1 MEEYTFEIIMGLL
14 YLVGMPIIFGLLMS
28 LHKVLTRKFIMRK
41 AKSPHEMRL
50 MEKELPIPLSKKI
63 SRRVGFTMKQDTRPL
78 SKGIGISHKA
88 MFFAI
93 WGLGLLTV
101 IAGAYMYSWQIILL
115 GFTVFFLSVGF
126 SNSTAKKVLDKR
138 DKTERRIYETV
149 NVKMAYGAEG
159 DSNPKS
165 KVRITKWENFIE
177 PRGIE
182 CEIPVSFSPDQQQ
195 EFMRHFNNQLSFI
208 SEDERSW
215 VPDNNPTEK
224 KKGWDYGEQLLTL
237 RTVPP
242 LPGIAMFHED
252 YILGDRIA
260 WSFFPLGVAVSDG
273 VEVPNPENPEEM
285 QNVVGIDLS
294 GAQKKLGKKEGF
306 YVSEKLERAPQV
318 FIGGGTGGGKSL
330 AVDTWVPVVKYID
343 EDEQNATEG

>member
-1 MEEYTFEIIMGLL
+1 MEEFTFEIIMGLL
-14 YLVGMPIIFGLLMS
+14 YLVGMPIIFGLFMS
-28 LHKVLTRKFIMRK
+28 LHKTITRRFKLRNARSIHERK
-41 AKSPHEMRL
+41 IL
-50 MEKELPIPLSKKI
+50 EKDLPPPLSKKM

-78 SKGIGISHKA
+78 SKSISMSHRA

-93 WGLGLLTV
+93 WALGLITV
-101 IAGAYMYSWQIILL
+101 IAGAYMANWQVIVL
-115 GFTVFFLSVGF
+115 GFLIFFVAVGF
-126 SNSTAKKVLDKR
+126 SSSTAKKVLDKR
-138 DKTERRIYETV
+138 DKIERRVYETV

-159 DSNPKS
+159 EADPKS

-215 VPDNNPTEK
+215 VPDFNPTEK

-260 WSFFPLGVAVSDG
+260 WSFFPLGLAVSDG
-273 VEVPNPENPEEM
+273 VEVPDPENPEEM

-294 GAQKKLGKKEGF
+294 GAQKKLGKDKGF
-306 YVSEKLERAPQV
+306 YVSDKLERAPQV

-330 AVDTWVPVVKYID
+330 KVSTLIPVVRYL
-343 EDEQNATEG
+343 EDDMVK